1 MTVIYTSRIDPCVAT
16 GGPLIG
22 EPLDKGSLTDFEQI
36 LLGLLARNPRS
47 GYELKRFFAT
57 TPAAAYQPSSGTLY
71 PALRRLERR
80 GLLAGTD
87 TPSSGRR
94 TQRRYRTTTAGH
106 AAHLGWLRR
115 PVEPHTIARDLG
127 VHLMRFVMAEGIL
140 APGEILRFL
149 GDLAGALESFITD
162 TERYVEATPL
172 DGRHPHLA
180 LRHGL
185 DVHRTSLAWVHTAI
199 ETITAE
205 LDADRRGAL
214 SSGASGHEP

>member
-1 MTVIYTSRIDPCVAT
+1 MAT

-22 EPLDKGSLTDFEQI
+22 EPLEEGSLTDFEQI

-80 GLLAGTD
+80 GLLTGTD
-87 TPSSGRR
+87 TPSAGRR
-94 TQRRYRTTTAGH
+94 TQRRYRLTAAGH

-115 PVEPHTIARDLG
+115 PVEPDTIARDLG
-127 VHLMRFVMAEGIL
+127 VHLMRFVMAEGVL
-140 APGEILRFL
+140 APGEILGFL
-149 GDLAGALESFITD
+149 GDLGGALESFIANS
-162 TERYVEATPL
+162 ERYVEATPL
-172 DGRHPHLA
+172 PGRHPHLA

-185 DVHRTSLAWVHTAI
+185 DVHRASLAWVRTAI

-205 LDADRRGAL
+205 LDAHSPEAL
-214 SSGASGHEP
+214 SPRRRRR